1 MIIDF
6 HTHTFPDKI
15 ASRAIDKLSHD
26 AHIIPHRDGTVS
38 SLVTSSKDADV
49 DISVILPVATSPEQ
63 VININDSATRIN
75 EEYSVDHCANKEPG
89 RLLSFAAI
97 HPDLSEYKNEL
108 RRIKELGFKGI
119 KIHPVYQK
127 KDIDDISFL
136 RIINCA
142 AELDLIVVTH
152 AGIDIGF
159 LDETQSSPEKCKH
172 VWDEIGQ
179 FKFVLAHM
187 GGWKNWDEAKEL
199 FARSGVYID
208 TAFSTDKMTPLPD
221 GYWKE
226 SDLCF
231 LDAQGFTDMVNA
243 FGEDKVLFGTD
254 SPWSGQK
261 ESLDFIRAL
270 SLSDETKSKIFGKNA
285 AGLLGLTD

>member
-1 MIIDF
+1 MVDGLFLGANMIIDF

-15 ASRAIDKLSHD
+15 ASRAIEKLSNE
-26 AHIIPHRDGTVS
+26 AHIVTFRDGTVS
-38 SLVTSSKDADV
+38 SLVSSSKEAGV

-63 VININDSATRIN
+63 VVNINDSAARIN
-75 EEYSVDHCANKEPG
+75 EEYSGA
-89 RLLSFAAI
+89 LLSFAAM
-97 HPDLSEYKNEL
+97 HPDFGDYKNEL

-159 LDETQSSPEKCKH
+159 LDETQSSPAKCKR

-199 FARSGVYID
+199 FAGSGVWID
-208 TAFSTDKMTPLPD
+208 TAFSTDKMEPLPD

-226 SDLCF
+226 SDLYF
-231 LDAQGFTDMVNA
+231 LDAPGFIDMVNA
-243 FGEDKVLFGTD
+243 FGEDRVLFGTD

-270 SLSDETKSKIFGKNA
+270 DLSDETKAKIFGDNA
-285 AGLLGLTD
+285 VKLLGLE